1 MSNVISRIRTPRA
14 QPVKHLCADILNPL
28 RNASESDK
36 AEGLAVALERCG
48 IKTMGDIVNFGGQG
62 LFKPSQRA
70 VQGYKAELQ
79 KVAAQKGIQ
88 LATTGEPLFS
98 GTSMIIGVMEQVTPM
113 IQTKYIEQ
121 LFPEASYA
129 AQQLELDIFDA
140 VKGMLPD
147 TPFDAP
153 VPTIAKRGLTS
164 IAFRPASTQA
174 KMDINQSEYLFLR
187 DPGNSNLSV
196 RGITQYMAKWTEQ
209 LAWMGNIKRINQI
222 YRAICYGSF
231 GWENENISYGIPS
244 GNRIVTAGGG
254 LSGSWGTITD
264 INYTVNPV
272 ANPISDLSAIFNNQL
287 KKYRGFK
294 MKIYMNAA
302 TNQLICQNPTV
313 INRSPFIYANNGMVN
328 PGLTGGVTA
337 DTVLKYFFGGD
348 LDIEVIVDNSVYT
361 AGPNDPNG
369 YTEDTEHYLFPDY
382 YIWIYIDTDG
392 FGKPLGE
399 YCYTLAAQNG
409 GLQNPKTGK
418 YMWLVDSTLSNT
430 VDGIS
435 QPRISIGHGWNGSP
449 WILRKNDIFTINVGP

>member
-1 MSNVISRIRTPRA
+1 MNGIVSSIRTPRA
-14 QPVKHLCADILNPL
+14 QKTKHLCSHILEPV

-36 AEGLAVALERCG
+36 ADAMAEAFQYCG
-48 IKTMGDIVNFGGQG
+48 IKTVGDIVNFSGQG
-62 LFKPSQRA
+62 LFRPSPRA
-70 VQGYKAELQ
+70 IDGYKAVLQ
-79 KVAAQKGIQ
+79 KVASEKGIQ
-88 LATTGEPLFS
+88 LATTGEPLLN
-98 GTSMIIGVMEQVTPM
+98 GTSMIIGVMEQITPM
-113 IQTKYIEQ
+113 IQTKYVDQ

-153 VPTIAKRGLTS
+153 VPTIAKRGLST

-174 KMDINQSEYLFLR
+174 KMDVNQSEYLFLR
-187 DPGNSNLSV
+187 DPGNSNLAI
-196 RGITQYMAKWTEQ
+196 RGITQYLAKWTEQ
-209 LAWMGNIKRINQI
+209 LAWMGNIKRINQV
-222 YRAICYGSF
+222 YRAICYGDF
-231 GWENENISYGIPS
+231 DWENQNISYGIPS
-244 GNRIVTAGGG
+244 GNRIVTDAT

-264 INYTVNPV
+264 TNFTVNSA
-272 ANPISDLSAIFNNQL
+272 ANPILDLSAIFNNQL

-294 MKIYMNAA
+294 MKIIMNPA
-302 TNQLICQNPTV
+302 TNQLIVQNPNV
-313 INRSPFIYANNGMVN
+313 ISRTPFIYANNSMVS
-328 PGLTGGVTA
+328 PGQTGGVTA
-337 DTVLKYFFGGD
+337 DTILKYYFGGD
-348 LDIEVIVDNSVYT
+348 LNIDVEIDNSVYT
-361 AGPNDPNG
+361 AGPDDPNG
-369 YTEDTEHYLFPDY
+369 YTENTEHYLFPDY

-409 GLQNPKTGK
+409 GLQNPKAGK

-435 QPRISIGHGWNGSP
+435 QPRISFGHGWNGSP